1 VATDDDLLAAYLDG
15 VGELTPDE
23 RHRVEQRLADD
34 PAMRA
39 EADATRS
46 LLERIRALPPSGD
59 GSEPEWTVL
68 ERQIRLAVGPD
79 VPVPWWRRL
88 RWIAPVSAIAT
99 TAAIALLWLHHAPA
113 EHAAIPDAATRLA
126 IAPAPLPAPTPTA
139 APAAATTTLWIDG
152 QVIDVGNVDPEALI
166 DDGQSSD
173 DAVTADQ
180 SDDGLLP
187 VSDLG
192 WVDALDDKSIERAE
206 RWLARKKG

>member
-1 VATDDDLLAAYLDG
+1 VATDDELLAAYLDG
-15 VGELTPDE
+15 VGELTPAE

-39 EADATRS
+39 EADATRT
-46 LLERIRALPPSGD
+46 LLERIRALPAE
-59 GSEPEWTVL
+59 GSEPEWTGL
-68 ERQIRLAVGPD
+68 ERQIRLAVGPN
-79 VPVPWWRRL
+79 VPLPWWRRM
-88 RWIAPVSAIAT
+88 RWLAPVSAIAT

-113 EHAAIPDAATRLA
+113 DHAATPGAGTPTPVA
-126 IAPAPLPAPTPTA
+126 IAPAAAIIAAPTP
-139 APAAATTTLWIDG
+139 APTTLWIDG
-152 QVIDVGNVDPEALI
+152 QVVDVGNVDPEALI

-180 SDDGLLP
+180 SDNGLLP

-192 WVDALDDKSIERAE
+192 WVDSLDDKSIERAE